1 MIICTNLFCISE
13 KNLHNSDIPTKQN
26 LYCNGRS
33 TWSVITE
40 NADFSNN
47 NNPPKNIT
55 NLVPNFIIIGGQEQ
69 VISYVMVM
77 DASNSMNTAGRLQAM
92 KDAANRWISYDV
104 EDGTKV
110 GMLPFNEFPFPNLGF
125 ALTEVNAESKTM
137 MIEKISKLTTALYTC
152 ICDGLVEA
160 AESSIYLNSMEGN
173 AIILLTDGKQ
183 TKNCKYSYE
192 DAKKKLILKKI
203 RLITIALGNKADD
216 EIEGL
221 AEATGGK
228 TFFVDDNS
236 GPGDFS
242 DAFTG
247 STTFQPADT
256 ISNTDQTIY
265 QRTWAYNTSNVDS
278 FTVDASLGRKLTF
291 RMEVK
296 NGDTYCNFDMKISI
310 IDPTNNRENIT
321 FPCSKSN
328 YGTFIH
334 QIPDDALEG
343 KWVYIVES
351 ASQYDSMTISVT
363 SRSRT
368 SSTDPIQTKCWI
380 KTGEQTLG
388 SDVYLKLAAVA
399 EVKQGSKPVIG
410 ARVRAYI
417 TRPGDGALNPPSE
430 IELLDNGSGT
440 SFFYSIFW
448 NKFLYFNKDLKSNT
462 ILTGADVISNDG
474 VYSRYF
480 TKYTGKS
487 ESLNLLENYDS
498 S

>member
-1 MIICTNLFCISE
+1 M
-13 KNLHNSDIPTKQN
+13 
-26 LYCNGRS
+26 
-33 TWSVITE
+33 
-40 NADFSNN
+40 
-47 NNPPKNIT
+47 
-55 NLVPNFIIIGGQEQ
+55 GGQEQ

-77 DASNSMNTAGRLQAM
+77 DASNSMNNNGRLQAM
-92 KDAANRWISYDV
+92 KDAANRWISFDV

-110 GMLPFNEFPFPNLGF
+110 GMLPFNEFPLANLGF
-125 ALTEVNAESKTM
+125 KLTEVNAESKEM
-137 MIEKISKLTTALYTC
+137 MISKISSLKTELYTC
-152 ICDGLVEA
+152 ICDGLFEA
-160 AESSIYLNSMEGN
+160 AESADYLNNLEGN
-173 AIILLTDGKQ
+173 AIILLTDGRQ
-183 TKNCKYSYE
+183 TKNCKYSYK
-192 DAKKKLILKKI
+192 DAKNKLILKKI
-203 RLITIALGNKADD
+203 RLITIALGDKADE

-265 QRTWAYNTSNVDS
+265 QKTWTYNTSHVDS
-278 FTVDASLGRKLTF
+278 FTVDASLGKNLTF

-296 NGDTYCNFDMKISI
+296 NGNTYCNFDMKISI
-310 IDPTNNRENIT
+310 IDPSNTRENIT

-328 YGTFIH
+328 YGTLIH
-334 QIPDDALEG
+334 QIPDESPVG
-343 KWVYIVES
+343 KWVYSVES
-351 ASQYDSMTISVT
+351 ASRYNSMTISIS

-368 SSTDPIQTKCWI
+368 SSTEPIQTKCWI

-388 SDVYLKLAAVA
+388 NDVYLKLAAVA

-430 IELLDNGSGT
+430 IELLDNGSGILDFI
-440 SFFYSIFW
+440 SAIF
-448 NKFLYFNKDLKSNT
+448 
-462 ILTGADVISNDG
+462 
-474 VYSRYF
+474 
-480 TKYTGKS
+480 
-487 ESLNLLENYDS
+487 
-498 S
+498 